1 MFEELDEGLIQLR
14 RVYAQSKPAVRL
26 AAIRLRLASAKE
38 DSGPTRLIT
47 TVSAVEALAR
57 SLVVHAPGR
66 PASTAHFRYQQVRQ
80 KTALE
85 LVEEVLRLYG
95 AKPAADHFGEE
106 TYRCFALADQYRDLV
121 VHECTY
127 PGHEKS
133 QQLIEACERVLDGM
147 VSTAGL
153 LRVVTPD

>member
-1 MFEELDEGLIQLR
+1 MFEELEDALNQLR
-14 RVYAQSKPAVRL
+14 RVYAQSKPAARL
-26 AAIRLRLASAKE
+26 AAIRLRLASGKE

-80 KTALE
+80 QTALQ
-85 LVEEVLRLYG
+85 LVEEALRLYG
-95 AKPAADHFGEE
+95 AKPAAEHFGEE
-106 TYRCFALADQYRDLV
+106 TCRCFDLASQYRDLV

-127 PGHEKS
+127 PGHDKS
-133 QQLIEACERVLDGM
+133 QQLIAACERVLEGL
-147 VSTAGL
+147 VSAAGL
-153 LRVVTPD
+153 LRVVTPP